1 MLARLVARERVALAP
16 VAALAHRTAHR
27 GGAFARGGR
36 VRQLSATTAA
46 DVTPWLQSAGVPKA
60 AAVPLSVAFVHFRA
74 SPTWFQY
81 STAVAGAAGVV
92 SFIIDAR
99 KKPPKPKHAPPQRHN
114 TYGPTSTAAALRTL
128 DTVHEPAEPEP
139 EPAATAAAAPAAG
152 DAAPGA
158 AAAAAALATAAA
170 AAAAAAARDIVRSAD
185 GTVQAFSDGAGAL
198 WVRRGAGATA
208 EPLVAAATLG
218 GAPRLV
224 GFTADGQFLV
234 VAAAAA
240 GGAEHVYAVAVAD
253 GTPRDLT
260 PDADGVDA
268 IAFGKGADVLV
279 AIETPA
285 AGAGTSWHRCT
296 APDGPLILDTLPPP
310 GGGAVQQWLV
320 DDGHVVGAVVERADG
335 ATVLM
340 MRGVEPARYGGPAW
354 LATCKRLGLPLP
366 PADPASPALY
376 APWEAVAEWDAADG
390 TKVLGVKEGLAWLLQ
405 ADQAVAVAADGAHF
419 EVPLK

>member
-1 MLARLVARERVALAP
+1 MLARLVARERAALAP
-16 VAALAHRTAHR
+16 VALSHSRAWARS
-27 GGAFARGGR
+27 GAFARGGR
-36 VRQLSATTAA
+36 VRQLSATAA
-46 DVTPWLQSAGVPKA
+46 ADVTTWLQDVTPWLKYSA
-60 AAVPLSVAFVHFRA
+60 
-74 SPTWFQY
+74 
-81 STAVAGAAGVV
+81 AVAGAAGVV
-92 SFIIDAR
+92 SFIIDER
-99 KKPPKPKHAPPQRHN
+99 KKPPKPKHAPPPRRD
-114 TYGPTSTAAALRTL
+114 TYGPTSTPAALRTH

-139 EPAATAAAAPAAG
+139 AAAAEPAAAPAAPV
-152 DAAPGA
+152 DAPPGA

-240 GGAEHVYAVAVAD
+240 SGAEHVYAVAVAD

-260 PDADGVDA
+260 PDADGVGA

-296 APDGPLILDTLPPP
+296 APGGPLILDTLPPP

-340 MRGVEPARYGGPAW
+340 MRGVEPARYGGPVW

-366 PADPASPALY
+366 PVDPASPALY

-405 ADQAVAVAADGAHF
+405 ADQAVAIAADGGHF